1 MFHTTFKLAKEG
13 EELAIFDNE
22 ATGYAQIDAVVFGE
36 QQSDISYG
44 RSEDAGGEWIF
55 FEDPTPGA
63 SNSTSSL
70 IDEPF
75 VSGGFFVY
83 PNPSDQNLLF
93 FNKTVSFH
101 IADITGRVLDEKS
114 EVAFYLTGQL
124 SPGIYFIKTTDGEV
138 FKIIKQ

>member
-1 MFHTTFKLAKEG
+1 
-13 EELAIFDNE
+13 LAIFDNE
-22 ATGYAQIDAVVFGE
+22 ATGFAQIDAVVFGV

-70 IDEPF
+70 IDGPF
-75 VSGGFFVY
+75 VSGEFFAY
-83 PNPSDQNLLF
+83 PNPSDRGLLF
-93 FNKTVSFH
+93 FNKTISFS
-101 IADITGRVLDEKS
+101 IADITGRVLDKQSDVAYYITEK
-114 EVAFYLTGQL
+114 L
-124 SPGIYFIKTTDGEV
+124 SPGIYIIKTTDGEV